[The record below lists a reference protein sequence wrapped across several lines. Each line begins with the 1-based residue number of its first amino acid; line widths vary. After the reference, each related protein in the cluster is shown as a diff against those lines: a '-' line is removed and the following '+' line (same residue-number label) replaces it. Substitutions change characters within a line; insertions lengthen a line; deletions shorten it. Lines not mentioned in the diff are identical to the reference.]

1 MSNPAFIPAFALTSP
16 RVMGEAAYG
25 AGRVANAMAPLSG
38 SAIPL
43 QQMMLNALRQNNQ
56 PGQQ

>member
-1 MSNPAFIPAFALTSP
+1 MSNPMLLPALALTSP

-25 AGRVANAMAPLSG
+25 AGRVANAMAPMARN
-38 SAIPL
+38 AIPL
-43 QQMMLNALRQNNQ
+43 QQIMLNALRQNNQ